1 MPSHSG
7 LRSCLVRHVRGRF
20 ILARA
25 ASCGL
30 IRHGFVRRIP
40 PPQSTCSAP
49 PQSTCSAPLHFIMR
63 AATRGAWIVPLR
75 IGSDDSKIEME
86 GAAQR
91 RRPSCED
98 GGNASQEHGPFRR
111 SEASTVSLPGAPRAS
126 VIVGRRRPA
135 GGGEGQH
142 LAKGER
148 GRSVPCHRM
157 AQDRRKDRKDERR
170 VEAGRRKPHGEAGA
184 A

>member
-1 MPSHSG
+1 MLHVK
-7 LRSCLVRHVRGRF
+7 RRLVRACVAVSLGPTSLSRS
-20 ILARA
+20 ARA
-25 ASCGL
+25 RPFHFGACGL

-98 GGNASQEHGPFRR
+98 GGNASQEHGLFRR
-111 SEASTVSLPGAPRAS
+111 SEASTVSPPGAPRRLSDRRAAAT
-126 VIVGRRRPA
+126 GRRRQGPTPSQRRTGTERA
-135 GGGEGQH
+135 LPPDGSRSGKGQ
-142 LAKGER
+142 KR
-148 GRSVPCHRM
+148 
-157 AQDRRKDRKDERR
+157 
-170 VEAGRRKPHGEAGA
+170 
-184 A
+184 